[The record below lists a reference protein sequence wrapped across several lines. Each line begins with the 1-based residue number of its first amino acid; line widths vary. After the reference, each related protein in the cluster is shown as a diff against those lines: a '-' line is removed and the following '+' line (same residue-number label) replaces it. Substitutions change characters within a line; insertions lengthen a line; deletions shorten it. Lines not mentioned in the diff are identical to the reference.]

1 MTRKIK
7 LPCCDRL
14 LAAALLLLGTVMPQT
29 AVEADPGK
37 VTLSVQDTDIA
48 EVMNML
54 SQKERLNILL
64 ATGVEG
70 EVSLSLY
77 DVEIDEAIRSVARA
91 GGYAVETRGRTYFII
106 KPEDAGVRAT
116 SDITQ
121 VKTFRIQYSE
131 PEQVKSIVEN
141 HLSDYGEVT
150 TLADRNM
157 LVVEDTPDYLRQVS
171 RILKEIDRK
180 PDQIFIEA
188 KILQVTLTDSDVY
201 GINWARLFN
210 YDSGEGSFGVTGLPS
225 PGSGLFFSLLT
236 PNIDVA
242 LEALESQNRVR
253 SLSSPKLLALE
264 GQKASVV
271 IGERQGYRVTTTI
284 NQVTTESIEFLE
296 SGVILD
302 VTPRVDG
309 AGRIMMEIHP
319 EVSVGSVSLTGIPSQ
334 NTTEVTTQMLAED
347 GRTLFIGGL
356 IRNNTDESREGVPL
370 FGSLPIFGKLFAS
383 DSKSSSNAEFVVLIT
398 PYIVGGEAH
407 TNMLKEIARLEK
419 TEKVLLHE
427 PRRVEKKFEQKKF
440 KRPERNGPEPAESHS
455 EDADQLGLFIDEDEF

>member
-1 MTRKIK
+1 MTRKNK
-7 LPCCDRL
+7 LAPAGRL
-14 LAAALLLLGTVMPQT
+14 IAVVLLLLGSLLQAT
-29 AVEADPGK
+29 AFAVDKRG
-37 VTLSVQDTDIA
+37 VTLSVQDTEIS

-70 EVSLSLY
+70 NVSLNLY
-77 DVEIDEAIRSVARA
+77 DVEIDNAIRSVARA
-91 GGYAVETRGRTYFII
+91 GGYAVEMHGSTYFII
-106 KPEDAGVRAT
+106 KPEDAGLRAT
-116 SDITQ
+116 SDITR
-121 VKTFRIQYSE
+121 VKTFRIQYSD
-131 PEQVKSIVEN
+131 PEQVKTIIEN

-150 TLADRNM
+150 ALADRNM

-171 RILKEIDRK
+171 RILKEIDRE
-180 PDQIFIEA
+180 PNQIFIEA
-188 KILQVTLTDSDVY
+188 KILQVTLSDSDVY

-210 YDSGEGSFGVTGLPS
+210 YDSGEGAFGVTGLSS

-242 LEALESQNRVR
+242 LEALESKNRVR

-302 VTPRVDG
+302 VTSRVDA

-319 EVSVGSVSLTGIPSQ
+319 EVSVGSVSVTGIPSQ

-356 IRNNTDESREGVPL
+356 IRNNTDEATEGVPVL
-370 FGSLPIFGKLFAS
+370 GSIPLVGKLFS
-383 DSKSSSNAEFVVLIT
+383 SSSKSSSNAEFVVLIT
-398 PYIVGGEAH
+398 PYVVGGKAH
-407 TNMLKEIARLEK
+407 GDMLKEIARLEK
-419 TEKVLLHE
+419 AEKILIAQPKRIEKEFQPKKLKWFGQEQTE
-427 PRRVEKKFEQKKF
+427 PSGTDSGQ
-440 KRPERNGPEPAESHS
+440 N
-455 EDADQLGLFIDEDEF
+455 GLFVDDD

>member
-1 MTRKIK
+1 M
-7 LPCCDRL
+7 LSGQL
-14 LAAALLLLGTVMPQT
+14 FAVVLLLLGSVLQST
-29 AVEADPGK
+29 AFAADGSR
-37 VTLSVQDTDIA
+37 VTLSVQDTGIS

-70 EVSLSLY
+70 NVSLNLY
-77 DVEIDEAIRSVARA
+77 DVKLDEAIRSVARA
-91 GGYAVETRGRTYFII
+91 GGYAVETRGSTYFII

-116 SDITQ
+116 SDITR
-121 VKTFRIQYSE
+121 VKTFRIQYSD
-131 PEQVKSIVEN
+131 PEQVKAIIEN

-150 TLADRNM
+150 ALADRNM

-171 RILKEIDRK
+171 RLLQEIDRE
-180 PDQIFIEA
+180 PNQIFIEA
-188 KILQVTLTDSDVY
+188 RILQVTLSDSDVY

-210 YDSGEGSFGVTGLPS
+210 YDGGDGAFGVTGLSS

-242 LEALESQNRVR
+242 LEALEAKNRVR

-302 VTPRVDG
+302 VTPRVDE

-319 EVSVGSVSLTGIPSQ
+319 EVSVGSVSVTGIPSQ

-356 IRNNTDESREGVPL
+356 IRNNTDEATEGVPVL
-370 FGSLPIFGKLFAS
+370 GSIPLLGKLFS
-383 DSKSSSNAEFVVLIT
+383 SSSKSSSNAEFVVLIT
-398 PYIVGGEAH
+398 PYVVGGQAH
-407 TNMLKEIARLEK
+407 GDMLEEIARLEK
-419 TEKVLLHE
+419 SEKILLAQPKRIEKEFQPKKLKWFGQGETESS
-427 PRRVEKKFEQKKF
+427 
-440 KRPERNGPEPAESHS
+440 GTESAQ
-455 EDADQLGLFIDEDEF
+455 DGLFVDDD

>member
-1 MTRKIK
+1 MNN
-7 LPCCDRL
+7 LRL
-14 LAAALLLLGTVMPQT
+14 DVRLVAVVLLLLGSVLQAT
-29 AVEADPGK
+29 AFAVDKPK
-37 VTLSVQDTDIA
+37 VTLSVQDSEIS

-70 EVSLSLY
+70 KVSLNLY
-77 DVEIDEAIRSVARA
+77 DVELDDAIRSVARA
-91 GGYAVETRGRTYFII
+91 GGYAVEMRANTYFII
-106 KPEDAGVRAT
+106 KPEDAGIRAI
-116 SDITQ
+116 SDITR
-121 VKTFRIQYSE
+121 VKTFHIQYSD

-150 TLADRNM
+150 ALEDRNM

-171 RILKEIDRK
+171 RILKEIDRE
-180 PDQIFIEA
+180 PNQIFIEA
-188 KILQVTLTDSDVY
+188 KILQVTLSDSDVY

-210 YDSGEGSFGVTGLPS
+210 YDSGDGAFGVTGLSS

-242 LEALESQNRVR
+242 LEALETKNRVR

-302 VTPRVDG
+302 VTPRVD
-309 AGRIMMEIHP
+309 AEGRIMMEVHP

-356 IRNNTDESREGVPL
+356 IRNNTDETGEGVPIL
-370 FGSLPIFGKLFAS
+370 GSIPLLGKLF
-383 DSKSSSNAEFVVLIT
+383 SSSSKNSNNAEFVVLIT
-398 PYIVGGEAH
+398 PYIVGGTAH
-407 TNMLKEIARLEK
+407 GDMLKEIARLEK
-419 TEKVLLHE
+419 AEKILVAQPKRIEREFQPKTFKLFRSEQTE
-427 PRRVEKKFEQKKF
+427 PS
-440 KRPERNGPEPAESHS
+440 G
-455 EDADQLGLFIDEDEF
+455 EDSGQTDFVVDEEYFR

>member
-1 MTRKIK
+1 MTRMSN
-7 LPCCDRL
+7 LPPAGRL
-14 LAAALLLLGTVMPQT
+14 VAVVLLLLGSVLQVT
-29 AVEADPGK
+29 AFAADQRK
-37 VTLSVQDTDIA
+37 VTLSVQDTEIS

-70 EVSLSLY
+70 NVSFNLY
-77 DVEIDEAIRSVARA
+77 DVELDEAIRSVARA
-91 GGYAVETRGRTYFII
+91 GGYAIEMRGRTYFII
-106 KPEDAGVRAT
+106 KPEDAGLRAT
-116 SDITQ
+116 SDITR
-121 VKTFRIQYSE
+121 VKTFRIHYSD
-131 PEQVKSIVEN
+131 PEQVKTIIEN

-150 TLADRNM
+150 ALADRNM

-171 RILKEIDRK
+171 RILREIDRE
-180 PDQIFIEA
+180 PNQIFIQA
-188 KILQVTLTDSDVY
+188 RILQVTLSDSDVY

-210 YDSGEGSFGVTGLPS
+210 YDSGEGAFGVTGLSS

-242 LEALESQNRVR
+242 LEALESKNRVR

-302 VTPRVDG
+302 VTPRVDA

-356 IRNNTDESREGVPL
+356 IRNNTDDTSEGVPVL
-370 FGSLPIFGKLFAS
+370 GSIPVLGKLFS
-383 DSKSSSNAEFVVLIT
+383 SSSKNSSNAEFVVLIT

-407 TNMLKEIARLEK
+407 GHMLKEIARLEK
-419 TEKVLLHE
+419 AEKILLAQPKRIE
-427 PRRVEKKFEQKKF
+427 SEFQPKTLKWFRQEQTK
-440 KRPERNGPEPAESHS
+440 PSG
-455 EDADQLGLFIDEDEF
+455 ADSGQTDLFIDEE

>member
-1 MTRKIK
+1 MNDLR
-7 LPCCDRL
+7 PAGRL
-14 LAAALLLLGTVMPQT
+14 VAVVLLLLVSLLQAT
-29 AVEADPGK
+29 AFAVDKRG
-37 VTLSVQDTDIA
+37 VTLSVQDTEIS

-54 SQKERLNILL
+54 SQKERLNVLL

-70 EVSLSLY
+70 NVSLNLY
-77 DVEIDEAIRSVARA
+77 DVELDEAIRSVARA
-91 GGYAVETRGRTYFII
+91 GGYAVEMRGSTYFII
-106 KPEDAGVRAT
+106 KPEDAGLRAT
-116 SDITQ
+116 SDITR
-121 VKTFRIQYSE
+121 VKTFRVQYSD
-131 PEQVKSIVEN
+131 PEQVKSIIEN
-141 HLSDYGEVT
+141 HLSSYGEVT
-150 TLADRNM
+150 ALTDRNM

-171 RILKEIDRK
+171 RILKEIDRE
-180 PDQIFIEA
+180 PNQVFIEA
-188 KILQVTLTDSDVY
+188 KILQVTLSDSDVY

-210 YDSGEGSFGVTGLPS
+210 YDSGDGAFGVTGLSS

-242 LEALESQNRVR
+242 LEALETMNRVR

-302 VTPRVDG
+302 VTPRVDA
-309 AGRIMMEIHP
+309 AGRIMMEVHP

-356 IRNNTDESREGVPL
+356 IRNNTDDTKEGVPVL
-370 FGSLPIFGKLFAS
+370 GSIPLVGKLFS
-383 DSKSSSNAEFVVLIT
+383 STSKNSSNAEFVVLIT
-398 PYIVGGEAH
+398 PYVVGGKAH
-407 TNMLKEIARLEK
+407 GDMLEEVARLEK
-419 TEKVLLHE
+419 AEKILIDQPKRIE
-427 PRRVEKKFEQKKF
+427 SEFKPKKLKWFGQEQIEASGENSGQTGF
-440 KRPERNGPEPAESHS
+440 
-455 EDADQLGLFIDEDEF
+455 FVDE

>member
-1 MTRKIK
+1 MSK
-7 LPCCDRL
+7 LRPIGRL
-14 LAAALLLLGTVMPQT
+14 FVVVSLLTGSLFQDTVLAVDKPR
-29 AVEADPGK
+29 
-37 VTLSVQDTDIA
+37 VTLSVQDTGIS

-70 EVSLSLY
+70 NVSLNLY
-77 DVEIDEAIRSVARA
+77 DVEVDDAIRSVARA
-91 GGYAVETRGRTYFII
+91 GGYAVEMRGSTYFII

-116 SDITQ
+116 SDITR
-121 VKTFRIQYSE
+121 VKTFRVQYSD
-131 PEQVKSIVEN
+131 PEQVRTIIEN
-141 HLSDYGEVT
+141 HLSSYGEVT
-150 TLADRNM
+150 ALADRNM

-171 RILKEIDRK
+171 RILKEIDRE
-180 PDQIFIEA
+180 PNQIFIEA
-188 KILQVTLTDSDVY
+188 KILQVTLSDSDVY

-210 YDSGEGSFGVTGLPS
+210 YDGGDGAFGVTGLSS

-242 LEALESQNRVR
+242 LEALESKNRVR

-302 VTPRVDG
+302 VTSRVDS
-309 AGRIMMEIHP
+309 AGRIMMEVHP

-356 IRNNTDESREGVPL
+356 IRNNTDDTQEGVPVL
-370 FGSLPIFGKLFAS
+370 GTLPLLGKLFS
-383 DSKSSSNAEFVVLIT
+383 STSKNSSNAEFVVLIT
-398 PYIVGGEAH
+398 PYVVGGEAH
-407 TNMLKEIARLEK
+407 GDMLKEIARLEK
-419 TEKVLLHE
+419 AEKILVAQPKRIESEFQPKTLKWFRRGQTESSGADSG
-427 PRRVEKKFEQKKF
+427 QK
-440 KRPERNGPEPAESHS
+440 
-455 EDADQLGLFIDEDEF
+455 GLFIDDD

>member
-1 MTRKIK
+1 MTRKNNPAPTGR
-7 LPCCDRL
+7 LAAVVLML
-14 LAAALLLLGTVMPQT
+14 LASLLQDPAFAT
-29 AVEADPGK
+29 ARNG
-37 VTLSVQDTDIA
+37 VTLSVQDTEIS

-64 ATGVEG
+64 ASGVEG
-70 EVSLSLY
+70 NVSLSLY
-77 DVEIDEAIRSVARA
+77 DVELDEAIRSVARA
-91 GGYAVETRGRTYFII
+91 GGYAVEMRGSTYFII

-116 SDITQ
+116 SDITRIR
-121 VKTFRIQYSE
+121 TFRVQYSD
-131 PEQVKSIVEN
+131 PEQVKSIIEN
-141 HLSDYGEVT
+141 HLSSYGEVT
-150 TLADRNM
+150 ALSERNM

-171 RILKEIDRK
+171 RILKEIDRE
-180 PDQIFIEA
+180 PNQVFIEA
-188 KILQVTLTDSDVY
+188 KILQVTLSDSDVY

-210 YDSGEGSFGVTGLPS
+210 YDSGDGAFGVTGLSS

-242 LEALESQNRVR
+242 LEALETMNRVR

-302 VTPRVDG
+302 VTPRVDA
-309 AGRIMMEIHP
+309 AGRIMMEVHP

-356 IRNNTDESREGVPL
+356 IRNNTDDTKEGVPVL
-370 FGSLPIFGKLFAS
+370 GSIPLLGKLFS
-383 DSKSSSNAEFVVLIT
+383 STSKNSSNAEFVVLIT
-398 PYIVGGEAH
+398 PYVVGGKAH
-407 TNMLKEIARLEK
+407 GDMLKEIARLEK
-419 TEKVLLHE
+419 AEKVLIDQPKRIE
-427 PRRVEKKFEQKKF
+427 REFQPKKLNWF
-440 KRPERNGPEPAESHS
+440 KREQTEPAAVES
-455 EDADQLGLFIDEDEF
+455 DQTGLFVDDD

>member
-1 MTRKIK
+1 MSN
-7 LPCCDRL
+7 LPSAGRL
-14 LAAALLLLGTVMPQT
+14 VAVVLLLLGGVMPLL
-29 AVEADPGK
+29 AVEADPSK
-37 VTLSVQDTDIA
+37 VTLSVQDTEIS

-70 EVSLSLY
+70 VVSLNLY
-77 DVEIDEAIRSVARA
+77 DVEIDNAIRSVARA
-91 GGYAVETRGRTYFII
+91 GGYAVEMHGSTYFII
-106 KPEDAGVRAT
+106 KPEDAGLRAT
-116 SDITQ
+116 SDITR
-121 VKTFRIQYSE
+121 VKTFRIQYSD
-131 PEQVKSIVEN
+131 PEQVKTIIEN

-150 TLADRNM
+150 SLADRNM

-171 RILKEIDRK
+171 RILKEIDRE
-180 PDQIFIEA
+180 PNQIFIEA
-188 KILQVTLTDSDVY
+188 RILQVTLSDSDVY

-210 YDSGEGSFGVTGLPS
+210 YDGGDGAFGVTGLSS

-242 LEALESQNRVR
+242 LEALESKNRVR

-302 VTPRVDG
+302 VTSRVDA

-319 EVSVGSVSLTGIPSQ
+319 EVSVGSVSVTGIPSQ

-356 IRNNTDESREGVPL
+356 IRNNTDEATEGVPVL
-370 FGSLPIFGKLFAS
+370 GSIPLLGKLFS
-383 DSKSSSNAEFVVLIT
+383 SSSKSSSNAEFVVLIT
-398 PYIVGGEAH
+398 PYVVGGKAH
-407 TNMLKEIARLEK
+407 GDMLKEIARLEK
-419 TEKVLLHE
+419 AEKILIAQPKRIEKDFQPKKLKWFRRGQTE
-427 PRRVEKKFEQKKF
+427 PSGTDSGQ
-440 KRPERNGPEPAESHS
+440 N
-455 EDADQLGLFIDEDEF
+455 GLFVDDD

>member
-1 MTRKIK
+1 MTRKNK
-7 LPCCDRL
+7 LAPAGRL
-14 LAAALLLLGTVMPQT
+14 IAVVLLLLGSLLQAT
-29 AVEADPGK
+29 AFAVDKRG
-37 VTLSVQDTDIA
+37 VTLSVQDTEIS

-70 EVSLSLY
+70 NVSLNLY
-77 DVEIDEAIRSVARA
+77 DVEIDNAIRSVARA
-91 GGYAVETRGRTYFII
+91 GGYAVEMHGSTYFII
-106 KPEDAGVRAT
+106 KPEDAGLRAT
-116 SDITQ
+116 SDITR
-121 VKTFRIQYSE
+121 VKTFRIQYSD
-131 PEQVKSIVEN
+131 PEQVKTIIEN

-150 TLADRNM
+150 ALADRNM

-171 RILKEIDRK
+171 RILKEIDRE
-180 PDQIFIEA
+180 PNQIFIEA
-188 KILQVTLTDSDVY
+188 RILQVTLSDSDVY

-210 YDSGEGSFGVTGLPS
+210 YDGGDGAFGVTGLSS

-242 LEALESQNRVR
+242 LEALESKNRVR

-302 VTPRVDG
+302 VTSRVDA

-319 EVSVGSVSLTGIPSQ
+319 EVSVGSVSVTGIPSQ

-356 IRNNTDESREGVPL
+356 IRNNTDEATEGVPVL
-370 FGSLPIFGKLFAS
+370 GSIPLVGKLFS
-383 DSKSSSNAEFVVLIT
+383 SSSKSSSNAEFVVLIT
-398 PYIVGGEAH
+398 PYVVGGKAH
-407 TNMLKEIARLEK
+407 GDMLKEIARLEK
-419 TEKVLLHE
+419 AEKILIAQPKRIEKEFQPKKLKWFGQEQTE
-427 PRRVEKKFEQKKF
+427 PSGTDSGQ
-440 KRPERNGPEPAESHS
+440 N
-455 EDADQLGLFIDEDEF
+455 GLFVDDD

>member
-1 MTRKIK
+1 MNN
-7 LPCCDRL
+7 LRL
-14 LAAALLLLGTVMPQT
+14 LLTVLLLLGSAWQAT
-29 AVEADPGK
+29 ALAVDGNS
-37 VTLSVQDTDIA
+37 VTLSVQDTEIS

-70 EVSLSLY
+70 NVSLNLY
-77 DVEIDEAIRSVARA
+77 DVKLDEAIRSVARA

-116 SDITQ
+116 SDITR
-121 VKTFRIQYSE
+121 VKTFRIQYSD
-131 PEQVKSIVEN
+131 PEQVKTIIEN

-150 TLADRNM
+150 SLAERNM

-171 RILKEIDRK
+171 RILKEIDRE
-180 PDQIFIEA
+180 PNQIFIEA
-188 KILQVTLTDSDVY
+188 RILQVTLSDSDVY

-210 YDSGEGSFGVTGLPS
+210 YDGGDGAFGVTGLSS

-242 LEALESQNRVR
+242 LEALQSKNRVR

-302 VTPRVDG
+302 VTPRVDE

-319 EVSVGSVSLTGIPSQ
+319 EVSVGSVSVTGIPSQ

-356 IRNNTDESREGVPL
+356 IRNNTDDATEGVPVL
-370 FGSLPIFGKLFAS
+370 GSIPLVGKLFS
-383 DSKSSSNAEFVVLIT
+383 SSSKSSSNAEFVVLIT

-407 TNMLKEIARLEK
+407 GNMLKEIARLEK
-419 TEKVLLHE
+419 SEKILLAQ
-427 PRRVEKKFEQKKF
+427 PKRIEKDFQPKKLKWFRQEQTKSS
-440 KRPERNGPEPAESHS
+440 GVDSS
-455 EDADQLGLFIDEDEF
+455 QTDLFIDDD